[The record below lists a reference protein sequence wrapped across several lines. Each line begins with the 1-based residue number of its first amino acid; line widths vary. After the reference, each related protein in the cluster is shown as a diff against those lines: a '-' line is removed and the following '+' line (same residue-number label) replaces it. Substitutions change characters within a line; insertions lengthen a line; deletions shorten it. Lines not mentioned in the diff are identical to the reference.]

1 MKTAIFL
8 SVREKSTRLP
18 KKVLLEIKGKTVT
31 EHLIDR
37 LKTAKQ
43 PDIIVLCTSINPRDA
58 TLVEIAQKCGIRYF
72 RGSEDD
78 KLDRYLNAAQEYGV
92 DFMII
97 VDGDDIFC
105 DPEFIDKTIEMYE
118 KTNADFIYCP
128 DLPLGASASGIKL
141 DALKIVCD
149 IKAESDTEV
158 WGGYF
163 LNTGLFKVVKLK
175 VDDPDLRH
183 PEVRMT
189 LDYQE
194 DFDFFRAVFNHLY
207 KPGEVFSL
215 KEIMMLLREH
225 PEIIDMNKGMQ
236 EAYLQNLDKHTKISI
251 KDQS

>member
-1 MKTAIFL
+1 MKTAVFL
-8 SVREKSTRLP
+8 SIREKSTRLP

-43 PDIIVLCTSINPRDA
+43 PDIVVLCTSINSRDA
-58 TLVEIAQKCGIRYF
+58 PLVEIAKKCGIRYF

-78 KLDRYLNAAQEYGV
+78 KLDRYLNAAQKYGV

-97 VDGDDIFC
+97 VDEDDIFC
-105 DPEFIDKTIEMYE
+105 DPEFIDKTIEMYK
-118 KTNADFIYCP
+118 KTMADFIYCP

-163 LNTGLFKVVKLK
+163 LNTGLFKVVKLE

-189 LDYQE
+189 LDYMRHRLRPACIE
-194 DFDFFRAVFNHLY
+194 LDF
-207 KPGEVFSL
+207 
-215 KEIMMLLREH
+215 
-225 PEIIDMNKGMQ
+225 
-236 EAYLQNLDKHTKISI
+236 
-251 KDQS
+251 